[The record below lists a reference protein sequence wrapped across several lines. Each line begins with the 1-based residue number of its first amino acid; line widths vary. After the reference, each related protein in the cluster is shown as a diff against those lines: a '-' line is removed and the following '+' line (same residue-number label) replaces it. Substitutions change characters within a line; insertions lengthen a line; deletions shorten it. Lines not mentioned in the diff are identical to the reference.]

1 MTWTA
6 PMTAVA
12 TAVFTAAQYNQHV
25 RDNFLELDV
34 AQATAENSFFAGNG
48 PNSVALRTPTWD
60 SRTGGSTTASL
71 TYTDLADGVGPSV
84 TVQSGTIA
92 MVWIYCNQYNND
104 TGGTRAA
111 WMTFEISG
119 DTTLAASDT
128 NAVQMQ
134 GTDGDRCGA
143 GILVDTLT
151 GGTNTFTAKYRVSTA
166 GTGYFSQR
174 RIAVWP
180 F

>member
-48 PNSVALRTPTWD
+48 PNSVVLRTPTWD
-60 SRTGGSTTASL
+60 SRTGGSTTAST

-92 MVWIYCNQYNND
+92 MVWIYCNQYN
-104 TGGTRAA
+104 TSGTAA

-151 GGTNTFTAKYRVSTA
+151 GGTNTFTARYRVSTS

>member
-12 TAVFTAAQYNQHV
+12 GAVFTAAQYNQHV

-34 AQATAENSFFAGNG
+34 AQATVENSFFAGNG
-48 PNSVALRTPTWD
+48 PNDVVQRTPTWAA
-60 SRTGGSTTASL
+60 RTGGSTTTS
-71 TYTDLADGVGPSV
+71 TSYTDLADAVGPSV
-84 TVQSGTIA
+84 TVATGTIA
-92 MVWIYCNQYNND
+92 MVWIYCNQYN
-104 TGGTRAA
+104 TSGSAA

-134 GTDGDRCGA
+134 GTDGDRAGA
-143 GILVDTLT
+143 GILIDTLT
-151 GGTNTFTAKYRVSTA
+151 GGMNTFTAKHRVSTS

-174 RIAVWP
+174 RIVVWP

>member
-1 MTWTA
+1 MAWTA

-12 TAVFTAAQYNQHV
+12 GAVFTAAQYNTHV
-25 RDNFLELDV
+25 RDNFLTLDV
-34 AQATAENSFFAGNG
+34 AVATREGSIITGNG
-48 PNSVALRTPTWD
+48 ANSVVQRTPAWD
-60 SRTGGSTTASL
+60 ARTGGSTTAS
-71 TYTDLADGVGPSV
+71 TSYTDLADGVGPSV
-84 TVQSGTIA
+84 TVETGTIA
-92 MVWIYCNQYNND
+92 MVWVYCNQYN
-104 TGGTRAA
+104 TSGAAA

-119 DTTLAASDT
+119 DTTLAANDI

-151 GGTNTFTAKYRVSTA
+151 GGTNTFTAKHRVSTS

-174 RIAVWP
+174 RITVWP

>member
-12 TAVFTAAQYNQHV
+12 GAVFTAAQYNQHV

-34 AQATAENSFFAGNG
+34 AGATVENSIIAGNG
-48 PNSVALRTPTWD
+48 LNRVIQRTPAWD
-60 SRTGGSTTASL
+60 ARTGGSTTAS
-71 TYTDLADGVGPSV
+71 TSYTDLADGAGPSV
-84 TVQSGTIA
+84 TVETGTIA
-92 MVWIYCNQYNND
+92 MVWIYCNQYN
-104 TGGTRAA
+104 TAGTAA

-119 DTTLAASDT
+119 DTTLAASDI

-134 GTDGDRCGA
+134 GTDGDRVGA

-151 GGTNTFTAKYRVSTA
+151 GGTNTFTAKHRVSTS